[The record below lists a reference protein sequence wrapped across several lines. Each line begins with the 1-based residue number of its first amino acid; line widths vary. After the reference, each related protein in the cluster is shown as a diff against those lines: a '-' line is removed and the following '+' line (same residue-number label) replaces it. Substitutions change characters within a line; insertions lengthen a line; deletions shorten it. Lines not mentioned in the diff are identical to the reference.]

1 MAFQAKHTYDYAAMP
16 LCSQLRVGY
25 KWQRAAAHPTRQ
37 PSWKGTRRSGCLP
50 AHLLARGRG
59 RETRHDPFAPP
70 RPGLSICSNPLKPWG
85 WEIFPSLPPGKE
97 PASREGEEV
106 EQRCHTRAS
115 ARRLQE
121 RNGAAREH
129 GIPHGREAPRGAA
142 RGGPG
147 GGGDGSPLC
156 RSAELKSRGQPSAG
170 REGKKKIIIKK
181 KFRSLQAPFPTDLII
196 LQHFVVWRLFRSPGT
211 E

>member
-70 RPGLSICSNPLKPWG
+70 PSWALYPQQSAQALGM
-85 WEIFPSLPPGKE
+85 EIFPSLPPGKE

-142 RGGPG
+142 CGGPG

-156 RSAELKSRGQPSAG
+156 RSAELKSGGEPSAG
-170 REGKKKIIIKK
+170 RERKKKK
-181 KFRSLQAPFPTDLII
+181 S
-196 LQHFVVWRLFRSPGT
+196 
-211 E
+211 